1 MHIITPHSFLTAGLL
16 PLVPDQG
23 VGPPHLLISQRLSV
37 SPGRDVGVRV
47 LGGQTS
53 QTQQLGH
60 GPRELKHE
68 SWIWNMK
75 INNLGRLE

>member
-1 MHIITPHSFLTAGLL
+1 MHIMTPHSFLTAGLL
-16 PLVPDQG
+16 PLVPDNG
-23 VGPPHLLISQRLSV
+23 VGPPHLLLSQRLSV

-60 GPRELKHE
+60 GSRELKYE
-68 SWIWNMK
+68 SWTLGKSLLYLLLIW
-75 INNLGRLE
+75 

>member
-16 PLVPDQG
+16 PLVPDHG

-68 SWIWNMK
+68 SWNT
-75 INNLGRLE
+75 GT